1 MFRVTTAMTKIMT
14 AVRSNFGF
22 RFLSHSAALTAAYG
36 LLEKTDIKLI
46 VLEMTTDI
54 GGISKT
60 VSYKCNKTCYN
71 EEVFRNPRGF

>member
-1 MFRVTTAMTKIMT
+1 V
-14 AVRSNFGF
+14 
-22 RFLSHSAALTAAYG
+22 LTAAYE

-60 VSYKCNKTCYN
+60 LSYECNKTCYN
-71 EEVFRNPRGF
+71 GRGF